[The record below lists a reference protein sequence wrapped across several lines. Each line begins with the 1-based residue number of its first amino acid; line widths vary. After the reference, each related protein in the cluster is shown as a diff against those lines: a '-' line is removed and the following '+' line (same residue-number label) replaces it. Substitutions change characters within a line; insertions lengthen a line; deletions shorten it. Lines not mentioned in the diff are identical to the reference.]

1 MRALVLALAFS
12 AASLSAKTNFIRDV
26 KPILENRC
34 VRCHGP
40 DAAMRG
46 LRLDKKERAMFAI
59 VPRKPEDSR
68 LYTAAKSG
76 FMPPGAAKLA
86 PAEIETLR
94 RWIAEGAHWPKGVVL
109 TPKNPFL
116 SPIR

>member
-1 MRALVLALAFS
+1 MRALLLALLSS
-12 AASLSAKTNFIRDV
+12 AVSLSAKTNFLRDV

-59 VPRKPEDSR
+59 VPRRPEDSR

-76 FMPPGAAKLA
+76 FMPPGAAKLS
-86 PAEIETLR
+86 PAEIETVR
-94 RWIAEGAHWPKGVVL
+94 RWIAEGARWPNGVVL
-109 TPKNPFL
+109 TARNPFL
-116 SPIR
+116 PPVP